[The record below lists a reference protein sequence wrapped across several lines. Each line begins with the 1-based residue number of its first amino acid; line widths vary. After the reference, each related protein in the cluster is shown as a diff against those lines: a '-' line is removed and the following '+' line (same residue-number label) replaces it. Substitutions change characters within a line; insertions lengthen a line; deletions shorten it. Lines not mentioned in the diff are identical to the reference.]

1 MAKKDTDKIYEAEL
15 RVEAKARGFFEKNS
29 KIIAGITV
37 VAILVIILGYG
48 YKQMILGPKE
58 AKAQTQM
65 IRAQQYFEM
74 DSFNLALNGDGVSQ
88 GFKDIVSQY
97 GSTKA
102 GNGAKFY
109 AGVSA
114 LQSGDFKGAL
124 EYLESFST
132 DDAMLN
138 ARKYGCIGDAHAEL
152 KDMVAAESNYSK
164 AVDADA
170 DNTITAPFYLYK
182 LAKSQVENKKTDD
195 AIKNL
200 EALTEKFPTTPE
212 GTIAQI
218 DLAKLQA
225 SK

>member
-37 VAILVIILGYG
+37 GFLVLVVLGYG
-48 YKQMILGPKE
+48 YMQMIAAPKE
-58 AKAQTQM
+58 SKAQTQM
-65 IRAQQYFEM
+65 IRAQQYFEI

-97 GSTKA
+97 GGTKA
-102 GNGAKFY
+102 GNGAKLY
-109 AGVSA
+109 AGISA
-114 LQSGDFKGAL
+114 LQTSDFKGAL
-124 EYLESFST
+124 EYLESFNT
-132 DDAMLN
+132 DDPMLN

-152 KDMVAAESNYSK
+152 NDMVAAESNYQK
-164 AVDADA
+164 ALDADVE
-170 DNTITAPFYLYK
+170 NSITAPFYLYK
-182 LAKSQVENKKTDD
+182 LAKTQVVNKKTDD

-200 EALTEKFPTTPE
+200 EALAEQFPTSPE